1 MDLNLIYRA
10 VASGEI
16 DVTAGDA
23 TSGLIDALGLVVLE
37 DDRHY
42 FPVYDAVPVVR
53 ASLLLQHPE
62 VAEALR
68 QLDGRISAVEMRRM
82 NYAVDGE
89 KQRPRGSGPRVP

>member
-42 FPVYDAVPVVR
+42 FPVYDAVPVAR
-53 ASLLLQHPE
+53 AEPATPASRGRRGTAPTRRPHLGGGDATHE
-62 VAEALR
+62 LR
-68 QLDGRISAVEMRRM
+68 R
-82 NYAVDGE
+82 
-89 KQRPRGSGPRVP
+89 